1 MSSFFT
7 KPASLKRKRP
17 EAGAPRPQRTN
28 DRSNARPTKRRETR
42 DESVSGSDFDDDDDL
57 GPRPP
62 ADSDDE
68 SSESEFE
75 GEDAAGRRTR
85 LAERYLEN
93 TRQQIIS
100 EGFDAKD
107 IDAELLA
114 ERMGERL
121 K

>member
-42 DESVSGSDFDDDDDL
+42 DESVSGSDFDDDDSDV

-93 TRQQIIS
+93 TRLQIIS
-100 EGFDAKD
+100 QRTLMQSFWLSVWAS
-107 IDAELLA
+107 A
-114 ERMGERL
+114 
-121 K
+121 